1 METANSNFYSDIT
14 WPLPLVP
21 SGQERTGMFFL
32 FLTAEKLKKE
42 KRFCETLV
50 GSPVAKYIQKNVD
63 TFTIISATFG
73 FCNFPDNFVCN

>member
-1 METANSNFYSDIT
+1 MAIASGPKWAGKDWNVLSISNA
-14 WPLPLVP
+14 
-21 SGQERTGMFFL
+21 
-32 FLTAEKLKKE
+32 AEKLKKE
-42 KRFCETLV
+42 KRFGKTLV